1 MTEEQENT
9 LIEEIAESIINDT
22 GEFALI
28 RLTELKRLQKL
39 DENIKKE
46 IDILKLKLEEANQLA
61 RMRYFKPVDIL
72 ENIDSKVFELEDE
85 IRRLESLY
93 R

>member
-39 DENIKKE
+39 DENIKKV

>member
-1 MTEEQENT
+1 
-9 LIEEIAESIINDT
+9 
-22 GEFALI
+22 
-28 RLTELKRLQKL
+28 L